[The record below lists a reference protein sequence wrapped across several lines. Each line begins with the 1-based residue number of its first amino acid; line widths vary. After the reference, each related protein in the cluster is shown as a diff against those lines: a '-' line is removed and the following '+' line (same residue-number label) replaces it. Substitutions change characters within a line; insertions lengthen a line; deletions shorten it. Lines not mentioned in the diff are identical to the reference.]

1 MGACLMGW
9 LQLEVRAFLGVQSNR
24 SAQEMV
30 QLYNL
35 QSRESILCLLV
46 MVWLVLD
53 FLAQLL
59 KAAGFTTNVA
69 YLHGKNA
76 YYRGGTRNY
85 KYSYR
90 FYYPDE
96 YVVKGWGVLPE
107 AASRAGEGPGATG
120 GAFPKGAGSRDA
132 ESVSSGV
139 PREVLMEEV
148 KKAVAQVVE
157 GGLHWAVEEMR
168 YLKVCI
174 LKRPGQVSFKKIFIA
189 EYLEEIPRAS
199 RNMGPK
205 DLQVTM
211 EGGDDSQQPLHLLV
225 QGMRQLQQAYMGR
238 TEGGDF
244 KDVDLPTIPDPGADA
259 AVEYADW
266 LYEVEQSV
274 GSISDKASL
283 WFSGCMAVAH
293 KTYMMYVESTPLQ
306 RLSLEPEI
314 PYELKDPKWSR
325 LERRV
330 MTLLLG
336 SLKKAAKEEMV
347 THRVVSVPNLLYRL
361 HVMYQPGGASERA
374 AILRQLEGMSSGD
387 GVQECIS
394 SLRKWRRYLQRA
406 EEMGVSI
413 PDASLLLKGVEAMTN
428 RTLDVHSEVKF
439 RVALAKNELQLQ
451 SRPTLDNVIRYH
463 NTILAELQQ
472 LGPAKSRASGSG
484 GADNRLKA
492 IGAPG
497 GATQAEATATSPSS
511 LKKTKPCKFFMTDK
525 GCSRGSQCK
534 FEHSFPSREE
544 RRARCWECGAKNH
557 SKKECPVIKAKDRTA
572 RPTTGG
578 ADEPTTRMATASALD
593 ATMSPAALASE
604 LQAALAASG
613 GMSPTSPPSASSTG
627 AAGSGATVQGETGS
641 TSEVRALLQEA
652 NAMLSKMAKLNQMKV
667 TVDKALET
675 LGTTVATMQKE
686 ANEREALL
694 DSGASHVLK
703 PVENESLEDCIAV
716 KVELADGQYVT
727 LYQNGGGSLM
737 SGQSTSTSSMILPL
751 GRLVQELGCD
761 LYWSR
766 KKGLRII
773 HPEFGLLKTY
783 TKGPFP
789 MIIETQALALI
800 AQLEEKKLQV
810 LRENTVEGMKMMVES
825 RMTPSFGWELEG
837 YLQSGQK
844 ASALRA
850 LLHDDSPLGRQT
862 ETHRS
867 LMALEVDVSDKAGW
881 KYLRA
886 LPVRRRVRK
895 AMMTKRW
902 AVKIGGDSS
911 HDAYKEVEDNDVIFL
926 DFDVLRSKAFSL
938 RGSSGAYKALMWAAL
953 RGQLDG
959 LVGWPA
965 ADDEVRNKLQWLWL
979 VANKATEL
987 MKTRRPFLMLGCQA
1001 SKALPRAPE
1010 QVRFEEELGV
1020 PLSEVTNALHQD
1032 AYYVVT
1038 NMLLKGQR
1046 AARTTEGELLPERY
1060 PTTWSSAMHQ
1070 NIVQAI
1076 KQWKEAP
1083 NTLEV
1088 ARMLHKLDGPIHD
1101 MSEAEIRKWKRHI
1114 RNGHLPYEKRCRTC
1128 VRSSATGRAHRRVV
1142 APSCYVVNIDVCGP
1156 FRQKGEYQEAKGYRY
1171 ALVAG
1176 YVMPKI
1182 EGYKDYPIAE
1192 DEAGDARDEDDRRE
1206 HGPAMGGI
1214 LDQDDLL
1221 EEREEVEE
1229 PIEEEVEKELQRDNA
1244 KFEELYKEIGDTMEY
1259 QVLHFAVPLKSRR
1272 TAVVNDAIKTLY
1284 LQLRAEGLPVVRL
1297 HSDRA
1302 RELQNRRLRSWLVHH
1317 DILATTGESQHPR
1330 SNGRAESVV
1339 KALKRRT
1346 KALMFSAPDLPMT
1359 CWPYA
1364 MTYAAG
1370 QQRALAL
1377 GRKGPPAKFGEVV
1390 EVRKK
1395 FWYERRVDLEP
1406 KWTDGR
1412 YMGPSPD
1419 LRQGHLVRFDDG
1431 RFTTTTHFKAG
1442 VVVPEEVVKE
1452 AERGR
1457 DPLPKPRRLRSK
1469 SSPPEPYRL
1478 EKDSIDGDPTRG
1490 IAYDPVPKRRLRAK
1504 SSPPEPGIF
1513 ILDASARDGRLV
1525 QQSAS
1530 ARDGRRTSWEDLS
1543 TKERV
1548 QIVSN
1553 MKLMKPLKDCERRA
1567 EDLAA
1572 AFIEKGQYGLEEV
1585 KQLFSELELSGQ
1597 AFSKAAGRQQE
1608 EYVTSW
1614 STGVYGHGGISSLR
1628 QGVQR
1633 LPNTT
1638 RFLARV
1644 ASETLK
1650 IPWFG
1655 TIMLAKNVVM
1665 QCHRDGHNNP
1675 DVFNAICAVTEF
1687 TGGGVWVQD
1696 DSLQEEQAV
1705 IKEDYDIL
1713 VNMGFKIP
1721 LERRIWSWW
1730 QMGGAEQGLKEE
1742 LDAFVN
1748 GKDADMLEE
1757 SLVRLDEDHQQL
1769 LEDLRDRSEL
1779 LRFVLEE
1786 ETMILDET
1794 RAAQEDIQ
1802 AQVEKTQ
1809 GLISSLL
1816 GDTKAKE
1823 VKAQT
1828 IACKACL
1835 KAAAVEEEIDFEALL
1850 NDLDGSDLQV
1860 VHTVPM
1866 KQVRNHLSKWRKAI
1880 DKELSNLMEGTLKP
1894 MSLTEAKRLEKEGK
1908 LCLVPSKGVATLKPP
1923 TTRGDGFRRRRS
1935 KRRSLPG
1942 RAHYGF
1948 GKEVERRYAVIP
1960 PRFMVEAGLVEDA
1973 HSILIAILVLYVD
1986 DIFYVSE
1993 EVVIQTL
2000 HNWVVEKWPCSPLE
2014 WAHEGKGTRYL
2025 GCEVVQ
2031 RGYQFI
2037 LSQSGYIADLLRSYN
2052 KDDLLPTLLP
2062 SPREWIV
2069 DPIDDTPED
2078 FSQEELRQGQKHVG
2092 ELLWLCLRTRPDL
2105 QFIVSHMAQWVSKQ
2119 PVRISKIGERVLG
2132 YLSRT
2137 QQMKL
2142 TLGYNHEDEAQAT
2155 DTQTAAAEAPAH
2167 NLVSRVLDPRLV
2179 ELTGYSDASFA
2190 PTGGRSYGAV
2200 VITMGPSPVAWRASR
2215 QPFVTLSVMEAELL
2229 EISEA
2234 SVLMESVGSLVDE
2247 LAGKRVKR
2255 TLKCDNTAATAL
2267 ANGGPGSWRTR
2278 HLRVRSAHLI
2288 EKIGRGDMS
2297 LVHVEG
2303 QNQLADLG
2311 TKMHP
2316 KVRLWQL
2323 LRLWGFEDLPPEAMI
2338 GLVARICFF
2347 AGMVAM
2353 IENLPGAAGMDEDQ
2367 PVDKTP
2373 ISRAGVDELLLV
2385 CGVVSIVAI
2394 ALWEAA
2400 KWLVRSILG
2409 APAALRNLFYS
2420 FAIAD
2425 RRCYYAYLVRGGRTT
2440 TPVATW
2446 NDENDEAAQA
2456 ARVAYDMLM
2465 LFRVEELK
2473 AGLREEGLHLTG
2485 LKEDLSRQMKYV
2497 LWLWRKDR
2505 LSAWLHTWKSR

>member
-211 EGGDDSQQPLHLLV
+211 E
-225 QGMRQLQQAYMGR
+225 GMRQLQQAYMGR

-1490 IAYDPVPKRRLRAK
+1490 IAYDPVPK
-1504 SSPPEPGIF
+1504 
-1513 ILDASARDGRLV
+1513 
-1525 QQSAS
+1525 
-1530 ARDGRRTSWEDLS
+1530 
-1543 TKERV
+1543 
-1548 QIVSN
+1548 
-1553 MKLMKPLKDCERRA
+1553 
-1567 EDLAA
+1567 
-1572 AFIEKGQYGLEEV
+1572 
-1585 KQLFSELELSGQ
+1585 
-1597 AFSKAAGRQQE
+1597 
-1608 EYVTSW
+1608 
-1614 STGVYGHGGISSLR
+1614 
-1628 QGVQR
+1628 
-1633 LPNTT
+1633 
-1638 RFLARV
+1638 
-1644 ASETLK
+1644 
-1650 IPWFG
+1650 
-1655 TIMLAKNVVM
+1655 
-1665 QCHRDGHNNP
+1665 
-1675 DVFNAICAVTEF
+1675 
-1687 TGGGVWVQD
+1687 
-1696 DSLQEEQAV
+1696 
-1705 IKEDYDIL
+1705 
-1713 VNMGFKIP
+1713 
-1721 LERRIWSWW
+1721 
-1730 QMGGAEQGLKEE
+1730 
-1742 LDAFVN
+1742 
-1748 GKDADMLEE
+1748 
-1757 SLVRLDEDHQQL
+1757 
-1769 LEDLRDRSEL
+1769 
-1779 LRFVLEE
+1779 
-1786 ETMILDET
+1786 
-1794 RAAQEDIQ
+1794 
-1802 AQVEKTQ
+1802 
-1809 GLISSLL
+1809 
-1816 GDTKAKE
+1816 
-1823 VKAQT
+1823 
-1828 IACKACL
+1828 
-1835 KAAAVEEEIDFEALL
+1835 
-1850 NDLDGSDLQV
+1850 
-1860 VHTVPM
+1860 
-1866 KQVRNHLSKWRKAI
+1866 
-1880 DKELSNLMEGTLKP
+1880 
-1894 MSLTEAKRLEKEGK
+1894 
-1908 LCLVPSKGVATLKPP
+1908 
-1923 TTRGDGFRRRRS
+1923 
-1935 KRRSLPG
+1935 
-1942 RAHYGF
+1942 
-1948 GKEVERRYAVIP
+1948 
-1960 PRFMVEAGLVEDA
+1960 
-1973 HSILIAILVLYVD
+1973 
-1986 DIFYVSE
+1986 
-1993 EVVIQTL
+1993 
-2000 HNWVVEKWPCSPLE
+2000 
-2014 WAHEGKGTRYL
+2014 
-2025 GCEVVQ
+2025 
-2031 RGYQFI
+2031 
-2037 LSQSGYIADLLRSYN
+2037 
-2052 KDDLLPTLLP
+2052 
-2062 SPREWIV
+2062 
-2069 DPIDDTPED
+2069 
-2078 FSQEELRQGQKHVG
+2078 
-2092 ELLWLCLRTRPDL
+2092 
-2105 QFIVSHMAQWVSKQ
+2105 
-2119 PVRISKIGERVLG
+2119 
-2132 YLSRT
+2132 
-2137 QQMKL
+2137 
-2142 TLGYNHEDEAQAT
+2142 
-2155 DTQTAAAEAPAH
+2155 
-2167 NLVSRVLDPRLV
+2167 
-2179 ELTGYSDASFA
+2179 
-2190 PTGGRSYGAV
+2190 
-2200 VITMGPSPVAWRASR
+2200 
-2215 QPFVTLSVMEAELL
+2215 
-2229 EISEA
+2229 
-2234 SVLMESVGSLVDE
+2234 
-2247 LAGKRVKR
+2247 
-2255 TLKCDNTAATAL
+2255 
-2267 ANGGPGSWRTR
+2267 
-2278 HLRVRSAHLI
+2278 
-2288 EKIGRGDMS
+2288 
-2297 LVHVEG
+2297 
-2303 QNQLADLG
+2303 
-2311 TKMHP
+2311 
-2316 KVRLWQL
+2316 
-2323 LRLWGFEDLPPEAMI
+2323 
-2338 GLVARICFF
+2338 
-2347 AGMVAM
+2347 
-2353 IENLPGAAGMDEDQ
+2353 
-2367 PVDKTP
+2367 
-2373 ISRAGVDELLLV
+2373 
-2385 CGVVSIVAI
+2385 
-2394 ALWEAA
+2394 
-2400 KWLVRSILG
+2400 
-2409 APAALRNLFYS
+2409 
-2420 FAIAD
+2420 
-2425 RRCYYAYLVRGGRTT
+2425 
-2440 TPVATW
+2440 
-2446 NDENDEAAQA
+2446 
-2456 ARVAYDMLM
+2456 
-2465 LFRVEELK
+2465 
-2473 AGLREEGLHLTG
+2473 
-2485 LKEDLSRQMKYV
+2485 
-2497 LWLWRKDR
+2497 
-2505 LSAWLHTWKSR
+2505 